1 MVNKVS
7 SQIKGLAVY
16 GRQQYYA
23 DRSKELKTPKTV
35 QIGTADKIDISS
47 EGTKISNNT
56 ASFVGPNL
64 PMETRKTARSQTK
77 QITYEDPR
85 RDKKKNRPISG
96 SSASLPGG
104 FIESGRAGARN
115 LSYLGV

>member
-7 SQIKGLAVY
+7 SQIRGLAVY

-35 QIGTADKIDISS
+35 QIGKSDKIDISS
-47 EGTKISNNT
+47 EGTKISNNI

-64 PMETRKTARSQTK
+64 PVETQKIARSQTK
-77 QITYEDPR
+77 QITYDDPR
-85 RDKKKNRPISG
+85 RGKEKSK
-96 SSASLPGG
+96 SASTGSVSTPGG
-104 FIESGRAGARN
+104 FVESGRAGARK
-115 LSYLGV
+115 LS

>member
-7 SQIKGLAVY
+7 SPIRGLAVY

-23 DRSKELKTPKTV
+23 DRSKELKTPKTI

-47 EGTKISNNT
+47 EGAKISNNV

-64 PMETRKTARSQTK
+64 TVETQKIVRSQTK

-85 RDKKKNRPISG
+85 RGKEKSKSALTG
-96 SSASLPGG
+96 SVSTPGG
-104 FIESGRAGARN
+104 FVESGRAGTRS
-115 LSYLGV
+115 LSYLGL